1 MRDPEDD
8 TAPRPTET
16 LQVGPSR
23 PPLFQKIPTKWRQ
36 HAMVFLACVLGVAAG
51 GSAVLWWPAR
61 SAPPPLQAPPPF
73 QVDEHAVEL
82 LIFEAVLPQTHPTA
96 RSEISPLHVD
106 SVLLLSGDVTSTVL
120 TINGPAGL
128 DVRAPALPATVS
140 PSGRYQ
146 SVNLKIIVRDCR
158 AAARWTPVDRPFD
171 ITWRDEYGK
180 EHLDRAG
187 DFDGSM
193 ANSLIR
199 YIDAVCDN
207 PLRR

>member
-1 MRDPEDD
+1 
-8 TAPRPTET
+8 
-16 LQVGPSR
+16 
-23 PPLFQKIPTKWRQ
+23 
-36 HAMVFLACVLGVAAG
+36 MVFLACVLGVAAG
-51 GSAVLWWPAR
+51 GGAVLWWQAAR

-82 LIFEAVLPQTHPTA
+82 LLFEAVLAQTHPTA
-96 RSEISPLHVD
+96 WSEISPLHVD